1 MKITFIINGYAS
13 NKEGVSGGETR
24 NVAFINYLI
33 EKQKY
38 DVSICCPRKD
48 HIVKQIKDIK
58 LLTYPSLPFEE
69 KTYENLPLLFF
80 VYCYRIIISVFKIR
94 RIKSDVIVSS
104 SHLFHDTIPLLFL
117 KKKNSTFVTYI
128 HHIISE
134 QQRRGSSS
142 LITNFLEKIS
152 FYIIKKVNSI
162 VFTDSEVNKASLI
175 RKYNFKEKYVYV
187 IKNGINL
194 DFINSVRI
202 IRDPVYD
209 ICFCGRL
216 DAKKGVYDLVDII
229 KKIKEYY
236 PNILCAMIGQ
246 GVEKNNLE
254 RTIEDNNLGKN
265 IQLLGFLREKEKI
278 EAMKLSKIF
287 VLPSH
292 EEGWGIVIGEA
303 MACEIPVVVYKLKD
317 IVGIWEDNVTW
328 VECFDLSKFSD
339 AIIELLKDENK
350 RNTFIQRGQ
359 KFAKTIDWGDI
370 LENELNIILNSR

>member
-13 NKEGVSGGETR
+13 NKEGISGGETR
-24 NVAFINYLI
+24 NGAFINYII

-48 HIVKQIKDIK
+48 HIVKQINNIK

-69 KTYENLPLLFF
+69 KTYDNLPLLFF
-80 VYCYRIIISVFKIR
+80 VYCYRIIISVLKIR
-94 RIKSDVIVSS
+94 RIKADVIISS
-104 SHLFHDTIPLLFL
+104 SHLFHDVIPLLFL
-117 KKKNSTFVTYI
+117 SNKNLTRATYI

-134 QQRRGSSS
+134 QQRRGPSS

-152 FYIIKKVNSI
+152 FYVIKKFNSI
-162 VFTDSEVNKASLI
+162 VFTDSEVNKISLV

-202 IRDPVYD
+202 TRDPVYD

-216 DAKKGVYDLVDII
+216 NKAKGIYDLVDIV
-229 KKIKEYY
+229 KKVKKDY
-236 PNILCAMIGQ
+236 PDILCAMIGQ
-246 GVEKNNLE
+246 GKEKNNLE
-254 RTIEDNNLGKN
+254 KIIKDNNLKN
-265 IQLLGFLREKEKI
+265 NFQLLGFLGEKEKI
-278 EAMKLSKIF
+278 EAMKSSKIF

-303 MACEIPVVVYKLKD
+303 MACETPVVVYKLKD
-317 IVGIWEDNVTW
+317 IVGIWENNVTW
-328 VECFDLSKFSD
+328 VECFDLNKFSD
-339 AIIELLKDENK
+339 AIIELLEDENK
-350 RNTFIQRGQ
+350 RNVFIQRGQ
-359 KFAKTIDWGDI
+359 KFAKTIDWGNI
-370 LENELNIILNSR
+370 LENELNIIVN